1 MVVSCV
7 TVGSIQSSA
16 VLDESAVGESQSG
29 LAQDTVQ
36 GSAIL
41 HCFCWS
47 YNTIKQ
53 KLPEIAAA
61 GYTAV
66 QTSPVQPPKD
76 YDASNTNTKD
86 NWWKLYQPLDLAMTD
101 GETHKAR
108 NDKDVTYNSWLGTKS
123 QFKDMCTA
131 AESYGIKVIVD
142 IVSNHIAASGGQTG
156 GIQNNGTPY
165 YPTYVNENAESFFQN
180 SEVYYPN
187 IGSNSDSSRYQ
198 QTHGHL
204 GMPELNTS
212 LPDVQQKV
220 LDLMK
225 ECVDCGADGFR
236 FDTAKHIEL
245 PDDPDYTSN
254 GNTYVT
260 KSDFWP
266 TIINGINEYKDGL
279 YIYGEILGDAYSKA
293 INKNYVQYMDLTDD
307 ISCYIVRHG
316 VKDNNAGSLSSS
328 YYQKGINADQAVL
341 WAESHD
347 TFMNNDGDTKNDS
360 VDTIVKTWAM
370 VNSRAS
376 ATSLFFVRP
385 GERNGNEWTGTMGE
399 AGTDTWQSK
408 PVVESNKFKNIFDG
422 QSEYL
427 SYNSSYKAAY
437 NERGTKGMVIVKT
450 DGGGDVTLD
459 VHKMAEG
466 TYSDHVSGNT
476 FTVANNQITGT
487 IGNTGVAVIY
497 NEGDTDDPHI
507 IADKLYMKPD
517 HSDWLQNG
525 GRYAMYLFN
534 YKSNIWVDMSDP
546 DGDGIYEGAVPSGK
560 WAGVIFCRMNGD
572 TTENNWNNKQKQ
584 TIDLLPTENNNIF
597 TVNAKDAN
605 DNSKYS
611 GSWSYFDGVEKTLS
625 GTLYLDFHE
634 KNVYWGKDNGILY
647 AYFYNK
653 YIDDNCAWVP
663 MNDIDDVTG
672 YRKVEIPEGSWKNI
686 IFVRFDKESTSFD
699 WNGTRK
705 NKTTDLTIPD
715 VSTNYNCFSFDG
727 NYLDSNNQSTTET
740 GNWTVYPTSH
750 THSYTPSWGW
760 TDHYENNSADA
771 ALTLSCG
778 GENGCGRKVI
788 LKKFNNV
795 PDSLDDEKYTFNASI
810 TFSDVPYTNTHYI
823 FKRPTFE
830 GNNAVLTDNIGL
842 NFYVDCHQFGKDSVG
857 SLTFRQQKNSVRTE
871 TTELTAAPDS
881 TDTMYRAMFTVAAK
895 EMGDEITASMTY
907 NGQTFTSENSVADYL
922 KGLYNVNKEATV
934 GTKEEALK
942 NLARSMLN
950 YGSKAQLQFNYKA
963 NEYELVDYG
972 LDSYSPETTNGVK
985 FEGKKIIDNTGLTY
999 AGSSMLLEDTLT
1011 YRVFFTAD
1019 DKTNLPVVQYNDETL
1034 INDEKGGYVYYD
1046 IKGIKAPE
1054 FLHDLVLTIGGTP
1067 FTVNPQNYIY
1077 NALNNPKNSQQLKD
1091 LVTAL
1096 YDYYAKAYAYF
1107 NLH

>member
-29 LAQDTVQ
+29 LAQETVQ

-61 GYTAV
+61 GYTAI

-76 YDASNTNTKD
+76 YDASYTNTQD

-370 VNSRAS
+370 INSRAD
-376 ATSLFFVRP
+376 ATSLFFARP
-385 GERNGNEWTGTMGE
+385 GERTNNQWTGTMGA
-399 AGTDTWQSK
+399 AGTDTWKSTA
-408 PVVESNKFKNIFDG
+408 VVESNKFKKIFDG

-450 DGGGDVTLD
+450 NGGGNVSLT
-459 VHKMAEG
+459 VHKMADG
-466 TYSDHVSGNT
+466 TYRDHVTNT
-476 FTVANNQITGT
+476 DFTVSNGTITGT
-487 IGNTGVAVIY
+487 VDSSGVAVIY

-507 IADKLYMKPD
+507 IADKLYMKPEFQY
-517 HSDWLQNG
+517 WNLGNE
-525 GRYAMYLFN
+525 RYAMYLFN

-560 WAGVIFCRMNGD
+560 WTGVIFCRMNGA
-572 TTENNWNNKQKQ
+572 TTVNNWDNKWNQ
-584 TIDLLPTENNNIF
+584 TIDLLPTGTDNLF
-597 TVNAKDAN
+597 TVTEKDTT
-605 DNSKYS
+605 DTDKYN
-611 GSWSYFDGVEKTLS
+611 GSWSYFDGALKLS
-625 GTLYLDFHE
+625 AGKLYLEH
-634 KNVYWGKDNGILY
+634 KTISYWANDEAELY
-647 AYFYNK
+647 AKFSGVNGDQTVEMQSVDNAPTYRMVTVPDGIWTKVQFLRYNPGHTTLW
-653 YIDDNCAWVP
+653 NCTV
-663 MNDIDDVTG
+663 VT
-672 YRKVEIPEGSWKNI
+672 S
-686 IFVRFDKESTSFD
+686 
-699 WNGTRK
+699 
-705 NKTTDLTIPD
+705 IPD
-715 VSTNYNCFSFDG
+715 VSSNDNCFVLDGGKEDVTNYK
-727 NYLDSNNQSTTET
+727 T

-950 YGSKAQLQFNYKA
+950 YGAKAQLQFNYKA

-985 FEGKKIIDNTGLTY
+985 FEGEKIIGNTGLTY
-999 AGSSMLLEDTLT
+999 AGSSMLLEDTIT
-1011 YRVFFTAD
+1011 YRVFFKAA

-1034 INDEKGGYVYYD
+1034 TKGEKGGYIYYD

-1054 FLHDLVLTIGGTP
+1054 LLNDRNLNIGDTR

-1077 NALNNPKNSQQLKD
+1077 NALHNTKNTDEIKN

-1096 YDYYAKAYAYF
+1096 YDYYKKAYAYF
-1107 NLH
+1107 ILT